1 MSASENIILK
11 NKNVMCTFTVCFLP
25 QLANG
30 VFVNILQF
38 FTCRSSYNLDHL
50 RLFSLVILLGNN
62 YTQIISV
69 LFPSR

>member
-1 MSASENIILK
+1 MSALENIILK

-25 QLANG
+25 QLTN
-30 VFVNILQF
+30 VSVNILQF
-38 FTCRSSYNLDHL
+38 STRGSSYNRDHL
-50 RLFSLVILLGNN
+50 RLFSLVTLLGNN